1 MSRRAVVLS
10 CTDKEKQQLEKW
22 ANGAKVEKRLNQ
34 RARII
39 LACLE
44 GKTNL
49 QVAQQLDI
57 SRFTVAKWRTRFA
70 CKRLDGLV
78 DNPRS
83 GKPKK
88 YGMVIRDKILK
99 ILEMPPPTGQSTWDG
114 ASLAAMVGASDQ
126 AVWKILKKEG
136 IQLQRSRSWC
146 VSTDK
151 EFTAKSADIIGLYLN
166 PPENALVI
174 CVDEK
179 PSIQAI
185 ERKRGY
191 VETSSGKVV
200 QGLKNTYKRHGVLN
214 LFAALHVA
222 TGVVKTQTTAQK
234 KRPEFQ
240 AFLDSVLED
249 ISSDQQVHIIMD
261 NYCTHKR
268 NENWLAK
275 HPNVFFHF
283 TPTSASW
290 LNQVEIWFGI
300 LSRKLLKNGSFASI
314 EDLRTGI
321 EGFVTAY
328 HEKAKPFVWRK
339 REVRG
344 AQLKNTIMNFRD

>member
-1 MSRRAVVLS
+1 MSRRSVVIN
-10 CTDKEKQQLEKW
+10 CTDKEKRQLEKW
-22 ANGAKVEKRLNQ
+22 ANGTKVERRLHI
-34 RARII
+34 RAQII

-44 GKTNL
+44 RKTNL

-70 CKRLDGLV
+70 HKKLSGLV

-83 GKPKK
+83 GKPRK
-88 YGMVIRDKILK
+88 YGTAVRDKILK
-99 ILEMPPPTGQSTWDG
+99 MLETAPPKGQSTWDG
-114 ASLAAMVGASDQ
+114 ASLAAAVGASDQ
-126 AVWKILKKEG
+126 AVWKILQKEG
-136 IQLQRSRSWC
+136 IQLQRCRSWC

-151 EFTAKSADIIGLYLN
+151 EFAAKSADIIGLYLN

-179 PSIQAI
+179 LSIQAI

-191 VETSSGKVV
+191 VETSSGKIV
-200 QGLKNTYKRHGVLN
+200 QGLKSTYKKNGVLN

-222 TGVVKTQTTAQK
+222 TGIVKTQTTTQK

-249 ISSDQQVHIIMD
+249 VSPGQQVHIIMD

-268 NENWLAK
+268 NEDWLAK

-300 LSRKLLKNGSFASI
+300 LSRKLLRNGSFAST
-314 EDLRTGI
+314 EDLRSGI
-321 EGFVTAY
+321 EEFVAAY
-328 HEKAKPFVWRK
+328 HEKAKPFIWRK